1 MRKTRSTPIVPVLM
15 TLLASCAAPS
25 FGGDGVTPRGDPD
38 VITREEMDENSAG
51 TAYALVQTLR
61 PQWLQTRGFTN
72 VRQAAGAGGIA
83 VYMDNAR
90 LGDGVNEMRRV
101 ALAAVQ
107 YLQFFD
113 AREATLR
120 WGGGHVNGAILIST
134 RNR

>member
-61 PQWLQTRGFTN
+61 PQPYQGSVILLYYRSKIGNFFKRFICMAITTQYFTF
-72 VRQAAGAGGIA
+72 I
-83 VYMDNAR
+83 YF
-90 LGDGVNEMRRV
+90 
-101 ALAAVQ
+101 
-107 YLQFFD
+107 FFD
-113 AREATLR
+113 CIQTSIMHPP
-120 WGGGHVNGAILIST
+120 GY
-134 RNR
+134 